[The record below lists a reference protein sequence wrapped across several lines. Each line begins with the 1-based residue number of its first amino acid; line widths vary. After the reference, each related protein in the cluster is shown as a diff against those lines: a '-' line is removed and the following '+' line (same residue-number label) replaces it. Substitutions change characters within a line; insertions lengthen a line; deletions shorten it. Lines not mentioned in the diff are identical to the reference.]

1 MDESVES
8 PRMPDQ
14 IPGTLVNDRFD
25 ARVRGFGPIGILAIL
40 IILAGNFII
49 TPLSA
54 ILVLVWTKYP
64 IHLGARLVMSVHAV
78 GSERLWLGSFSAL
91 R

>member
-25 ARVRGFGPIGILAIL
+25 ARLRRFGPIGILAIL
-40 IILAGNFII
+40 IILAGNFI
-49 TPLSA
+49 
-54 ILVLVWTKYP
+54 
-64 IHLGARLVMSVHAV
+64 
-78 GSERLWLGSFSAL
+78 
-91 R
+91 